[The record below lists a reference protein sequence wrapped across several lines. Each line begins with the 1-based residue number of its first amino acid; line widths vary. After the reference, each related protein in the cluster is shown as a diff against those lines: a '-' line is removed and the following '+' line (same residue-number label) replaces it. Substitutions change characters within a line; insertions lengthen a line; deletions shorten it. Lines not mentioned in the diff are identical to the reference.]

1 MSLNQNHNLD
11 LKRCANMK
19 TLVYE
24 SPITSLS
31 GYGEHS
37 REIAEY
43 ILKLNED
50 YDLFFV
56 DSPWGTTQSSYN
68 SCNSRIKLALKNQP
82 NSEAEIDIFIQVGLL
97 HELKCAG
104 QFNIGISAVVEVSLC
119 SKLSIVKCNLMDIIV
134 VPSEF
139 CKSVIENSAIKYGV
153 KLNTPIKVIPQ
164 CVRYETSDNSET
176 SNESITKHINEV
188 EEDFC
193 FLSAGE
199 WNLNANPTK
208 DRKNIEYLI
217 RTFISTFKNSDNK
230 PALVLKVHNTNYSE
244 TDYGSVYTKIKNIL
258 EEYDTPPNIYLLHGN
273 LTKKQIIEL
282 YDHDKIKCHI
292 YTSRGEGFGRSI
304 LESTLTGKPTFAP
317 HWSGQLDYIKNQEFL
332 ISGELTYA
340 NCNDGIFPEE
350 SKWFEISTRDLS
362 DKLKDVVLHYDSYC
376 IKMVDIQTENSKKY
390 EFSQIYKKYKELIN
404 SYISL

>member
-1 MSLNQNHNLD
+1 
-11 LKRCANMK
+11 MK

-43 ILKLNED
+43 ILKLNEE
-50 YDLFFV
+50 YNLFFV

-68 SCNSRIKLALKNQP
+68 SCNSRIKLALTNQP
-82 NSEAEIDIFIQVGLL
+82 NSESEIDIFIQVGLL
-97 HELKCAG
+97 HELKCVG

-119 SKLSIVKCNLMDIIV
+119 SKQSIVKCNLMDIIV

-139 CKSVIENSAIKYGV
+139 CKSVIEDSAIKHGV
-153 KLNTPIKVIPQ
+153 ELTTPIKVIPQ
-164 CVRYETSDNSET
+164 CVRYGTSDNLERPH
-176 SNESITKHINEV
+176 ESIIKHINEV

-193 FLSAGE
+193 FFSAGE
-199 WNLNANPTK
+199 WNIKAHPTK

-217 RTFISTFKNSDNK
+217 RTFISTFKKTDDK
-230 PALVLKVHNTNYSE
+230 PALVLKTHSANYSE
-244 TDYGSVYTKIKNIL
+244 TDYDSVYTKIKNIA
-258 EEYDTPPNIYLLHGN
+258 EEYDTSPNIYLLHGN

-282 YDHDKIKCHI
+282 YNHEKIKCHI
-292 YTSRGEGFGRSI
+292 YASRGEGFGRSI

-317 HWSGQLDYIKNQEFL
+317 HWSGQLDYIKNQDFL
-332 ISGELTYA
+332 ISGELIYA
-340 NCNDGIFPEE
+340 NCDDNIFPKE

-362 DKLKDVVLHYDSYC
+362 SKLKDVISHYDSYC
-376 IKMVDIQTENSKKY
+376 TKMIDIETENSKKY
-390 EFSQIYKKYKELIN
+390 EFSQIYKRYKELIN